1 MALCPSPG
9 QDLALASC
17 QLLVG
22 LGLRVCCASLYMHT
36 EGLLHRPWSCS
47 SVRREGPPHFHTPG
61 PRLASALTLRWGGKH

>member
-1 MALCPSPG
+1 MAFCPSPS

-22 LGLRVCCASLYMHT
+22 LGLRVRCASLYMHA

-47 SVRREGPPHFHTPG
+47 KLRREGPHSQTPV